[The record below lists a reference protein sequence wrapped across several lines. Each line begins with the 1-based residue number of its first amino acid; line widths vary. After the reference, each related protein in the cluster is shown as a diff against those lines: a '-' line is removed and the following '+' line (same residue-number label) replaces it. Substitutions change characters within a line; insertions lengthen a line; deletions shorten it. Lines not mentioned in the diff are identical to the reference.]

1 MKNKCFRISL
11 IAFILAVTAGVLT
24 AQSSEVQVFDS
35 RSAFELTT
43 GAGSLP
49 FPASATVLPQT
60 PFAGFLDYS
69 CVMSPPGISIPV
81 NSTAPLANVQAPANN
96 WICFLGPGWNGGP
109 GNISPQ
115 PQSPTIVANGE
126 DDYQVTFTAPVY
138 AVGFELLTNSLAAE
152 KVTLRYV
159 NGVEQVF
166 DNLNTAP
173 NMFQFVGFKSMNPI
187 ASVLIDT
194 TGGASQNEGITGI
207 DAAFAVDI
215 DIKPCS
221 EPSPVNLKSNGAI
234 RAAILGS
241 GRLDVSLIDPGS
253 VTLQGLK
260 PKEPGNSGKLLCRIE
275 DVAGPADSCGPDG
288 FPDLVCHFQMGESN
302 EDLTATIWDMRAR
315 TSSGVAL
322 LGFDAVK
329 ITPSTEENNGG
340 GNGKPSSPP
349 GQVKDKPG
357 NNGNGNGNG
366 NGNSN
371 GNGNGNSNN
380 NGKSND
386 KKKP

>member
-1 MKNKCFRISL
+1 MKNNCSRISL
-11 IAFILAVTAGVLT
+11 IAFILALTAGTLA
-24 AQSSEVQVFDS
+24 AQSGDVQIFDS
-35 RSAFELTT
+35 RSAFELAT

-49 FPASATVLPQT
+49 FPASAKVLPQT

-69 CVMSPPGISIPV
+69 CVMSPPGINLPV

-96 WICFLGPGWNGGP
+96 WICFIGPGWNGGP

-126 DDYQVTFTAPVY
+126 DDYQVTFAAPVY
-138 AVGFELLTNSLAAE
+138 AMGFELLTNSFAIE
-152 KVTLRYV
+152 KVTLHYV
-159 NGVEQVF
+159 NGVEQAF

-194 TGGASQNEGITGI
+194 TGGATQNEGITGI
-207 DAAFAVDI
+207 DAAFAVDV

-234 RAAILGS
+234 PAVILGS
-241 GRLDVSLIDPGS
+241 ARLDVSLIDQGS

-260 PKEPGNSGKLLCRIE
+260 PKEPGNSGNVLCRIE
-275 DVAGPADSCGPDG
+275 DVAGPAGCGPDG
-288 FPDLVCHFQMGESN
+288 FPDLVCHFQMGESSQ
-302 EDLTATIWDMRAR
+302 DLTASIWDLRAR

-329 ITPSTEENNGG
+329 ITPASDSNGNQNVGDQAGNQNNGNGG
-340 GNGKPSSPP
+340 GNGKPSAPP
-349 GQVKDKPG
+349 GQTKDKPG
-357 NNGNGNGNG
+357 NNGNGNGN
-366 NGNSN
+366 
-371 GNGNGNSNN
+371 
-380 NGKSND
+380 SND